1 MLMIQNVYF
10 SDEQT
15 IVIESEEEGYDFNTE
30 WEQRDIKRI
39 ITDELKEIQLT
50 MVRQK
55 SIQTKYIT
63 LLLHAFLE

>member
-10 SDEQT
+10 SDDQT
-15 IVIESEEEGYDFNTE
+15 IVIETEEEGYDFNTE

-50 MVRQK
+50 MVR
-55 SIQTKYIT
+55 
-63 LLLHAFLE
+63 

>member
-10 SDEQT
+10 SDDQT
-15 IVIESEEEGYDFNTE
+15 TVIEIEEEGYDFNTE

-50 MVRQK
+50 MVR
-55 SIQTKYIT
+55 
-63 LLLHAFLE
+63 

>member
-1 MLMIQNVYF
+1 MLIIQNVYF
-10 SDEQT
+10 SDDQT
-15 IVIESEEEGYDFNTE
+15 IVIETEEEGYDFNTE

-55 SIQTKYIT
+55 NIQTKYIT
-63 LLLHAFLE
+63 LLLLAFLE